1 MLTAWVHSSLCF
13 TDANCTHEISGGQEA
28 GCPSV
33 WNARLR
39 ETAVKEVAIKLDAH
53 PLLHALDKSCC
64 PQTPSSGIQ
73 SHEYMRAVLH
83 CYLNVA
89 PFKKLLNFI
98 NNVLIFAVY
107 KSDSIIHVYIHI
119 IFHIIFHSGLSQ
131 DTEYSSLCYTVGPC
145 CLPIL
150 HIIVHIC

>member
-13 TDANCTHEISGGQEA
+13 TDANCTCEIYGGQGA

-33 WNARLR
+33 WNARPG

-53 PLLHALDKSCC
+53 PLTHTLDKSCC

-73 SHEYMRAVLH
+73 SHEYMSAVLH
-83 CYLNVA
+83 CYLNVM
-89 PFKKLLNFI
+89 PLKFFNFI
-98 NNVLIFAVY
+98 NNVLIFALH

-145 CLPIL
+145 CLSIIY
-150 HIIVHIC
+150 IIVCIC